1 MSGKASSLETEHL
14 EVFNIPEIEQE
25 IEVREIGVNLIDQN
39 ETLFLA
45 IKNENVE
52 IVEDFLKAGCDPN
65 ITDSIGEPALF
76 FAFLSGN
83 SQIIDLLLQHGANV
97 KNVLNVAIYKG
108 LPVIVKKIL
117 NFGVNV
123 DLVEDNTG
131 QSPLHLAIANHNLEI
146 VELLLEHHSSIV
158 NFEDRNG
165 ETPLYFAV
173 SQGNV
178 EIVEELLKQNA
189 DTNCKNMNGD
199 SLLKF
204 AISKGNIEIAKEL
217 LKHGAD
223 VDIRDSDNKTPL
235 QISLDMIRY
244 DIVEILLAYGAN
256 IDSISGNG
264 KHRALHFAA
273 ISGNLDKVKF
283 LLKKRANINC
293 VNKFRQTPLHLAT
306 KFQHVEVIKLLLVNG
321 AKTNMLDE
329 DFRTP
334 FQYAL
339 VSEEVLKIFLEHA
352 NVRNQDI
359 NTTFET
365 SLCSYFIKRKNYRVS
380 KMIVYHACF
389 KN

>member
-1 MSGKASSLETEHL
+1 MSGKASSLETENL

-52 IVEDFLKAGCDPN
+52 IVEDILKAGCDPN

-97 KNVLNVAIYKG
+97 ENVLNVAIYKG

-117 NFGVNV
+117 NFGVSI

-165 ETPLYFAV
+165 ETPLHFAV
-173 SQGNV
+173 SRGYL
-178 EIVEELLKQNA
+178 EIVKILLKRNA
-189 DTNCKNMNGD
+189 DTNRE
-199 SLLKF
+199 SLLNF
-204 AISKGNIEIAKEL
+204 AIFEGNIEIVKEL
-217 LKHGAD
+217 LNHGAD
-223 VDIRDSDNKTPL
+223 VDIRDSNDRTPL
-235 QISLDMIRY
+235 QISLEMIRY
-244 DIVEILLAYGAN
+244 DIVEILLAHGVN
-256 IDSISGNG
+256 IDSLSYNG
-264 KHRALHFAA
+264 QYTALHFAA
-273 ISGNLDKVKF
+273 ENGNLEQVNF
-283 LLKKRANINC
+283 LLKHRANIDC
-293 VNKFRQTPLHLAT
+293 VNNRKRTPLHLAT
-306 KFQHVEVIKLLLVNG
+306 LFARVEVIKILLVNG

-329 DFRTP
+329 YFRTP
-334 FQYAL
+334 FQYASL
-339 VSEEVLKIFLEHA
+339 SEKVLKILLEHA

-359 NTTFET
+359 NTSFEK
-365 SLCSYFIKRKNYRVS
+365 SLCSFIRRKNISVG

-389 KN
+389 RN